1 MNNILNFVNK
11 KKINNKKKM
20 SVTFRTLDD
29 AEKKVEIE
37 IKQDEI
43 IAPVLIAPILP
54 APVLPAQIEQL
65 AEIKNAYSVD
75 ALEHVI
81 NTKVEE
87 LKRQIT
93 EEIKTQIRL
102 ALDNYRKS
110 IDTDGDGVISVK
122 EATVE
127 AQRVCKWSCSIV

>member
-1 MNNILNFVNK
+1 
-11 KKINNKKKM
+11 M
-20 SVTFRTLDD
+20 SVTFRTLND
-29 AEKKVEIE
+29 AEKKVELE

-43 IAPVLIAPILP
+43 IAPVLTAPVLP
-54 APVLPAQIEQL
+54 APVLPAQIKQL

-75 ALEHVI
+75 ALEHVMS
-81 NTKVEE
+81 TKVEE

-93 EEIKTQIRL
+93 EEIKTEIRL

-127 AQRVCKWSCSIV
+127 AQRVCKWSCTIV

>member
-1 MNNILNFVNK
+1 
-11 KKINNKKKM
+11 M

-43 IAPVLIAPILP
+43 IAPILPAPILP
-54 APVLPAQIEQL
+54 APVLPAQLEQL
-65 AEIKNAYSVD
+65 AEIKNAAYSVD